1 MIAGCSMMSNT
12 LYILQYVTPR
22 QNEFFS
28 SLTLS
33 DTADD
38 RQQISFVWN
47 KAHLSH
53 VRPFTSSPWDSSS
66 GFKLPHGK
74 EIREISTKVGT
85 ITGPLHLDKSH
96 LSSAIPTLCHGKDE
110 LLPVKGLIHQTLFL
124 HVMNPVWKFL
134 SLMKLLFVKSF
145 ATFFYKTR
153 SRISGFSFS
162 ESGTFLNILDK

>member
-1 MIAGCSMMSNT
+1 
-12 LYILQYVTPR
+12 LQYVTPR
-22 QNEFFS
+22 QNDFFS

-33 DTADD
+33 ATADD
-38 RQQISFVWN
+38 RRQISFVWN

-53 VRPFTSSPWDSSS
+53 VRPFTSPWDSSS
-66 GFKLPHGK
+66 DFKLPHGK

-96 LSSAIPTLCHGKDE
+96 LSSAIPTLSHGKDE
-110 LLPVKGLIHQTLFL
+110 LMPVKGLIHQTLFL

-134 SLMKLLFVKSF
+134 SSMKMLLFVKSF

-153 SRISGFSFS
+153 SKISGFSFS
-162 ESGTFLNILDK
+162 ESDTILNILDK